1 MEYWKLIVAGVT
13 ALGGWFGIAKF
24 AARRATTQRLV
35 NVALDIADALLD
47 EAAIETF
54 MMKWLP
60 RFEAALKAIGVEPT
74 KGQWGTVIDTVREHV
89 VAHSLA
95 RSKES
100 IDVSVAKIEALLA
113 HMRVEEERR
122 RGR

>member
-13 ALGGWFGIAKF
+13 ALGGWLGVSKFVAK
-24 AARRATTQRLV
+24 RATTQRLV
-35 NVALDIADALLD
+35 NLGLDIADALLD
-47 EAAIETF
+47 DETVETF
-54 MMKWLP
+54 MLNWLP
-60 RFEAALKAIGVEPT
+60 RFEAALRAIGVEPT

-100 IDVSVAKIEALLA
+100 IDASVARLEAFLLS
-113 HMRVEEERR
+113 MKVEEERR